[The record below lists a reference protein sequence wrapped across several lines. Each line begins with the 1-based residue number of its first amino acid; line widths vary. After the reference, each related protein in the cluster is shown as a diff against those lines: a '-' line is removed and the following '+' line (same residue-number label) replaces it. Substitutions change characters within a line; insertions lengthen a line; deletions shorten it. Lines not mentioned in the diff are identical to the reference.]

1 MLTKDRNG
9 IAGTD
14 AQILL
19 QEILDNQKEAL
30 DLSGQ
35 LVLLN
40 QKMDVLIEKVGEQAA
55 KPKSNL
61 ELLLG
66 NHQAMFSIVFIILV
80 ALFLGATFFLLIYL
94 ITTWHITNK
103 NIYNVSKPTLMRFY
117 LFTVRKHLKKITQI
131 LRIGERT
138 SQVSSMDSGERETTK

>member
-1 MLTKDRNG
+1 MLKDRSNG
-9 IAGTD
+9 LAGNES
-14 AQILL
+14 QVLL

-30 DLSGQ
+30 DLNGQ

-66 NHQAMFSIVFIILV
+66 NHQAMFSIGFVILV
-80 ALFLGATFFLLIYL
+80 ALFLGLGDAVVDRFVGDDGLDSNQLQQVLHVLQEAAQGATLPEPNESL
-94 ITTWHITNK
+94 HSN
-103 NIYNVSKPTLMRFY
+103 
-117 LFTVRKHLKKITQI
+117 
-131 LRIGERT
+131 
-138 SQVSSMDSGERETTK
+138 D

>member
-1 MLTKDRNG
+1 MLKDRNNG
-9 IAGTD
+9 LASTD

-30 DLSGQ
+30 DLNGQ

-55 KPKSNL
+55 KPKSNF

-66 NHQAMFSIVFIILV
+66 NHQAMFSIVFVVLV
-80 ALFLGATFFLLIYL
+80 ALFLGLGDAFVDRFMGDDG
-94 ITTWHITNK
+94 
-103 NIYNVSKPTLMRFY
+103 VDSKQLQQ
-117 LFTVRKHLKKITQI
+117 VIHV
-131 LRIGERT
+131 LREAAEGASLPEPHESIH
-138 SQVSSMDSGERETTK
+138 SSD

>member
-1 MLTKDRNG
+1 MLKDRSNG
-9 IAGTD
+9 LAGNES
-14 AQILL
+14 QVLL

-30 DLSGQ
+30 DLNGQ

-66 NHQAMFSIVFIILV
+66 NHQAMFSIVFVILV
-80 ALFLGATFFLLIYL
+80 ALFLGLGDAVVDRFVGDDGLDSNQLQQVLHVLQEAAQGATLPEPNESL
-94 ITTWHITNK
+94 HSN
-103 NIYNVSKPTLMRFY
+103 
-117 LFTVRKHLKKITQI
+117 
-131 LRIGERT
+131 
-138 SQVSSMDSGERETTK
+138 D

>member
-9 IAGTD
+9 LADTN

-30 DLSGQ
+30 DLNGQ

-40 QKMDVLIEKVGEQAA
+40 QKMDVLIEKVGEQSAA
-55 KPKSNL
+55 PKSNL

-66 NHQAMFSIVFIILV
+66 NHQAMFSIVFIVLV
-80 ALFLGATFFLLIYL
+80 ALFLGLGDAVVDRVMGGDNLDPKQLQQVLNVLQEAAHGATLPE
-94 ITTWHITNK
+94 
-103 NIYNVSKPTLMRFY
+103 PTQSLH
-117 LFTVRKHLKKITQI
+117 VN
-131 LRIGERT
+131 
-138 SQVSSMDSGERETTK
+138 D

>member
-1 MLTKDRNG
+1 MLKDRSNG
-9 IAGTD
+9 LAGNES
-14 AQILL
+14 QVLL

-30 DLSGQ
+30 DLNGQ

-66 NHQAMFSIVFIILV
+66 NHQAMFSIVFVILV
-80 ALFLGATFFLLIYL
+80 ALFLGLGDAVVDRFVGNDGLDSNQIQQVLHVL
-94 ITTWHITNK
+94 QEAAQG
-103 NIYNVSKPTLMRFY
+103 VTLPEPNES
-117 LFTVRKHLKKITQI
+117 LH
-131 LRIGERT
+131 
-138 SQVSSMDSGERETTK
+138 SND